1 MVTHWICQSSY
12 GIIQDEQILVLVLPE
27 SKDQSVQ
34 NVTQIWHQL
43 CACLFL
49 QGCKCTEKKQ
59 DDEGQCW
66 IYTQSCGPGIP
77 QAGCGSEY
85 NMGTKCIIVSQW
97 AGIFITSTLEGNKD
111 CSVAH
116 LQAAS
121 CTFLLLSRMRFRSSV
136 MSGLR
141 YESGGWETTQCA

>member
-66 IYTQSCGPGIP
+66 IYTHSLVVQEYHKQDVDQSTIWE
-77 QAGCGSEY
+77 QS
-85 NMGTKCIIVSQW
+85 VS
-97 AGIFITSTLEGNKD
+97 L
-111 CSVAH
+111 
-116 LQAAS
+116 
-121 CTFLLLSRMRFRSSV
+121 
-136 MSGLR
+136 
-141 YESGGWETTQCA
+141 